1 MYQVLI
7 LFHFTDGENKSQDG
21 EMTCR
26 RFQLIV
32 TGWASEACVLPTG
45 SGFFIQY

>member
-1 MYQVLI
+1 MYQALI